1 MLAPLVHGRTRGL
14 VLPHPED
21 PAFAGREKKPEETS
35 YQKKKRHH
43 VPVEMKNGMRALLD
57 MHNDDEMRILCGVMG
72 MHTKRS
78 KAGRIAKIFA
88 MHLTCKEWYLLF
100 VCEEI

>member
-14 VLPHPED
+14 VLPHPDD
-21 PAFAGREKKPEETS
+21 PAFAGREKKPVETA

-43 VPVEMKNGMRALLD
+43 VPIEMKNGMRALLD

-78 KAGRIAKIFA
+78 KPIP
-88 MHLTCKEWYLLF
+88 
-100 VCEEI
+100 